1 MRNSQAITL
10 LFLALALVLFFFSL
24 SLLPAAELY
33 CQFKRPA
40 IGLLL
45 LEFLLLASQFRFR
58 AEGANRALTIATFVF
73 AVLGIC
79 FNIILLIAAKA
90 KC

>member
-1 MRNSQAITL
+1 MRNSGTTL

-33 CQFKRPA
+33 CQFRRPA
-40 IGLLL
+40 TGLLL
-45 LEFLLLASQFRFR
+45 LELFLLASQFQFR
-58 AEGANRALTIATFVF
+58 ARSSNRALTIATFVF
-73 AVLGIC
+73 AVLGIG
-79 FNIILLIAAKA
+79 FNIILLIAARA

>member
-1 MRNSQAITL
+1 MRNSGTTL

-33 CQFKRPA
+33 CQFRRPA

-45 LEFLLLASQFRFR
+45 LELLLLASQIHFR
-58 AEGANRALTIATFVF
+58 AKSSNRALTIATFVF
-73 AVLGIC
+73 AILGVA
-79 FNIILLIAAKA
+79 FNTILLITARA